1 MYPFVTEFFLGLLSG
16 IFLGITGVT
25 PIAVILI
32 ILDVLKIGDYKSNI
46 GSILLLNLFPITIG
60 SVYEFYKSKK
70 INYSLAFILLIT
82 TILGSYI
89 GSKMVVGNKSFLTN
103 KNIKYITGFMSV
115 IIGIVFLIAAYYDT
129 SS

>member
-1 MYPFVTEFFLGLLSG
+1 MYQFLIEFFLGLISG

-25 PIAVILI
+25 PVVVILV
-32 ILDVLKIGDYKSNI
+32 ILEYFKIGNYQNNL

-60 SVYEFYKSKK
+60 SVYEFYKSNK
-70 INYSLAFILLIT
+70 INYSLGFILLVT

-89 GSKMVVGNKSFLTN
+89 GSKMVIKNKSFLTN
-103 KNIKYITGFMSV
+103 KNIKYLTGYLNLF
-115 IIGIVFLIAAYYDT
+115 IGIIFLIAAYYDT